1 MQSSPVLGSP
11 RDVLS
16 IRDFRNL
23 WIGQAISRIGDA
35 LYFLGPLFVVK
46 KLFDDDAMVGYV
58 GALEAVPWLLF
69 GTIAGAMADR
79 MDRKKLLVWS
89 DLLST
94 IVLLIFLVYLLL
106 IPGDPPRWPFY
117 VFGPL
122 LSTLRVFFSPAK
134 NAVIPR
140 LVPPEKLMG
149 ANAFSAATDQF
160 AWLLGNL
167 LTAILGS
174 IVESFS
180 PGRFLQVMVIANA
193 ISFGVSVWFLA
204 KLPSVEP
211 ERDNIHES
219 HMFEDVVKGIEYAK
233 KDEVIG
239 LSLLASFGLALFMS
253 PFFVVYF
260 AINKQWFDN
269 KIATVALIEGAF
281 IIGMLAMSFI
291 VPRMKFHRPGMA
303 YSLGLAVA
311 GAMVV
316 FMGFSP
322 FVTVYAFWNL
332 VCGFAIGAVDVP
344 MRTYQQLK
352 VPDEYR
358 GRIMSLGMLI
368 WMSVQPFGM
377 ALGGAILKFLGPV
390 LMHMVMGLGF
400 GITGLVPLANKAFRE
415 ATIPEITPEQQEDL
429 LEKSE
434 LEEAQI
440 L

>member
-1 MQSSPVLGSP
+1 MQSSPALGSP
-11 RDVLS
+11 KDVLS

-46 KLFDDDAMVGYV
+46 KLFNDDAMVGYV

-69 GTIAGAMADR
+69 GTFAGAMADR

-94 IVLLIFLVYLLL
+94 IVLVAFLVYLLL
-106 IPGDPPRWPFY
+106 LQGDPPRWPFY

-122 LSTLRVFFSPAK
+122 LATLRVFFMPAK

-160 AWLLGNL
+160 AWLLGNM
-167 LTAILGS
+167 LTALLGS

-193 ISFGVSVWFLA
+193 LTFAVSVWFLV

-219 HMFEDVVKGIEYAK
+219 HMFQDVVKGIEYAR

-260 AINKQWFDN
+260 AINQQWFDN
-269 KIATVALIEGAF
+269 KVATVALIEGCF
-281 IIGMLAMSFI
+281 IVGMLAMSFI
-291 VPRMKFHRPGMA
+291 VPKMKFHRPGLA
-303 YSLGLAVA
+303 YSLGLGLA
-311 GAMVV
+311 GVMVV

-322 FVTVYAFWNL
+322 FVTLYAFWNL

-377 ALGGAILKFLGPV
+377 ALGGAILKILGPV

-400 GITGLVPLANKAFRE
+400 AFTGLAPLMSKAFRE
-415 ATIPEITPEQQEDL
+415 ATLPDISAQQQEDI

-440 L
+440 R